1 MTIYKVGTSFSAWSF
16 GEAYSK
22 AKDGDILA
30 FEEGFMLELPAG
42 RHYKIEKSIK
52 IVGQISGTED
62 GGTLYHNTIAATL
75 RIMNGVTV
83 QFENIW
89 FQVDDHRCALVI
101 KGNSNVVLNTVYFNE
116 QLDNKKVFILVEGN
130 SKLLIENAGNQLYNG
145 SYSTTSIKVS
155 NSTLELKRAELNIKL
170 KADEGSSIQMEDTV
184 IERWNSNILDIQD
197 SSVTSINT
205 VLKGGDAEQDYPAVF
220 LSRSTAK
227 LQNTEVIQPFYQAAV
242 CLKNSASLES
252 IGSSL
257 TSIKAISSRVCIEQT
272 TIRES
277 LLLESNSFCRISDF
291 VDIIGENEEKI
302 DIYCGASVLIAN
314 TIRLNRN
321 ITPNI
326 RLSENSYL
334 IADTILKE
342 FEDTNGIIWDIS
354 ENSCKILNEESTNSE
369 PQEEISEIIERDY
382 EEELYSLIG
391 LNNVKKEVQKL
402 LRTVEFNQKRLSE
415 GLPIQEQSLHSVFTG
430 NPGTGKTT
438 VARLLG
444 RLLFDR
450 GVLPGDEFK
459 FIEVSESDLIATHI
473 GETAVQTQA
482 ILEKA
487 KGGILFIDE
496 AYTLNKGKSSQ
507 HNFGLEAVN
516 TILKY
521 MEDYRNE
528 IMIIFAG
535 YTKEMEQFFETNPG
549 LKSRVPNTFFFEDY
563 SGDEIVEMGL
573 KNLQKSAYQL
583 EDEAYYA
590 MRVKQAYSRS
600 LDHSNGRWIRNFN
613 EHLMRALANRVVETQ
628 VDDYVTIINDDID
641 DVLLQGTQKPEEN
654 QKDALEQLQ
663 NLIGIQKV
671 KKQVEQFISLAELN
685 KKREE
690 QGAAVSEFSLHSL
703 FLGNPGTGKT
713 TVARIVGK
721 ILYQKG
727 IIPQNKFIEVSRSDL
742 VAGYVGQTAIKTQ
755 EVLKSALGGVLFI
768 DEAYTLS
775 NSNEDR
781 FGKEAIDEILKFM
794 EDHRR
799 DIVIIFVGYTK
810 EMEEFLS
817 VNSGLP
823 SRIPNTFDFE
833 DYTADEII
841 QIGLLGLNNQGY
853 FIDAD
858 YYTQTIEFLYNKIN
872 DCSNGRWIRNINEK
886 IIKNLSIRVSRENVT
901 DLSTI
906 DKVDIE
912 RMMLEYER
920 L

>member
-170 KADEGSSIQMEDTV
+170 NADKGSSIQMENTV

-799 DIVIIFVGYTK
+799 DIVIIFAGYTK

-853 FIDAD
+853 FIDVD

>member
-1 MTIYKVGTSFSAWSF
+1 MTTYRVGTSFSSWSF
-16 GEAYSK
+16 GDAYSK

-30 FEEGFMLELPAG
+30 LEEGYMLELPAG

-52 IVGQISGTED
+52 IVGKISETEG

-685 KKREE
+685 QKREE

-799 DIVIIFVGYTK
+799 DIVIIFAGYTK

-853 FIDAD
+853 FIDVD

>member
-101 KGNSNVVLNTVYFNE
+101 KGNSTVVLNTIYFNE

-685 KKREE
+685 QKREE

-799 DIVIIFVGYTK
+799 DIVIIFAGYTK

-853 FIDAD
+853 LIDVD
-858 YYTQTIEFLYNKIN
+858 YYSKTIESLYNKIN

-886 IIKNLSIRVSRENVT
+886 IIKNLSIRVSRDNVT

>member
-354 ENSCKILNEESTNSE
+354 ENSCKILNEENTNSE

-799 DIVIIFVGYTK
+799 DIVIIFAGYTK

-853 FIDAD
+853 FIDVD

>member
-1 MTIYKVGTSFSAWSF
+1 MTTYRVGTSFSSWSF
-16 GEAYSK
+16 GDAYSK

-30 FEEGFMLELPAG
+30 LEEGYMLELPAG

-52 IVGQISGTED
+52 IVGKISETEG

-101 KGNSNVVLNTVYFNE
+101 KGNSTVVLNTVYFNE
-116 QLDNKKVFILVEGN
+116 QLDNKKVFIMVEGK

-170 KADEGSSIQMEDTV
+170 NADNGSSIQMEDTV
-184 IERWNSNILDIQD
+184 IERWGSNILTIKD

-205 VLKGGDAEQDYPAVF
+205 VLKGGSAEQDYPAVF

-227 LQNTEVIQPFYQAAV
+227 LQNTEVIQPLYRAAV
-242 CLKNSASLES
+242 CLTNSASLES
-252 IGSSL
+252 IGASL
-257 TSIKAISSRVCIEQT
+257 TSIRAISSRVCIEQT
-272 TIRES
+272 VIRES
-277 LLLESNSFCRISDF
+277 LMLESNSFCRVRDF

-302 DIYCGASVLIAN
+302 DIYCGASVLVAN
-314 TIRLNRN
+314 TIKLNRN

-326 RLSENSYL
+326 RLSDSSYL

-342 FEDTNGIIWDIS
+342 FENTDGIIWDIS
-354 ENSCKILNEESTNSE
+354 DDSCKILNEESTNSE
-369 PQEEISEIIERDY
+369 PQEEISETIERDY

-444 RLLFDR
+444 RVLFDR

-507 HNFGLEAVN
+507 HNFGLEAIN

-573 KNLQKSAYQL
+573 INLQKSAYQL
-583 EDEAYYA
+583 EDESYYA

-628 VDDYVTIINDDID
+628 VEDYVTIINDDID

-671 KKQVEQFISLAELN
+671 QKQVEQFISLAELN

-799 DIVIIFVGYTK
+799 DIVIIFAGYTK

-841 QIGLLGLNNQGY
+841 QIGLLGLKNQGY
-853 FIDAD
+853 FIDVD
-858 YYTQTIEFLYNKIN
+858 YYTQTIESLYNKIN

-912 RMMLEYER
+912 RMLLEYER

>member
-1 MTIYKVGTSFSAWSF
+1 M
-16 GEAYSK
+16 
-22 AKDGDILA
+22 
-30 FEEGFMLELPAG
+30 
-42 RHYKIEKSIK
+42 
-52 IVGQISGTED
+52 
-62 GGTLYHNTIAATL
+62 
-75 RIMNGVTV
+75 
-83 QFENIW
+83 
-89 FQVDDHRCALVI
+89 
-101 KGNSNVVLNTVYFNE
+101 
-116 QLDNKKVFILVEGN
+116 VEGK
-130 SKLLIENAGNQLYNG
+130 SKLSIENAGNQLYNG
-145 SYSTTSIKVS
+145 AHSKTKIKVS
-155 NSTLELKRAELNIKL
+155 NSTLELKRAELNIQL
-170 KADEGSSIQMEDTV
+170 SADKDSSVQMEDTV
-184 IERWNSNILDIQD
+184 IERWGSNILYIKD

-205 VLKGGDAEQDYPAVF
+205 VLKGGSAEQDYPAVF

-227 LQNTEVIQPFYQAAV
+227 LQNTEVIQPSYQAAV
-242 CLKNSASLES
+242 YLKNSASLES

-257 TSIKAISSRVCIEQT
+257 TSIKANSSRVCIEQT
-272 TIRES
+272 VIKES
-277 LLLESNSFCRISDF
+277 LMLESNSFCRVRDF
-291 VDIIGENEEKI
+291 VDIKGENEEKI
-302 DIYCGASVLIAN
+302 DIYCGSSVLIAN
-314 TIRLNRN
+314 TIKLNRN
-321 ITPNI
+321 VNPNI

-334 IADTILKE
+334 IADTILKD
-342 FEDTNGIIWDIS
+342 FENMDGLIWDIS
-354 ENSCKILNEESTNSE
+354 DDSCKILNEESTHSE
-369 PQEEISEIIERDY
+369 LQEEISETIERNY

-415 GLPIQEQSLHSVFTG
+415 GLPIQEHSVFTG

-444 RLLFDR
+444 RVLFDR

-507 HNFGLEAVN
+507 HNFGLEAIN

-573 KNLQKSAYQL
+573 KNLQKSSYQL

-781 FGKEAIDEILKFM
+781 FGKEAIDEILKFL
-794 EDHRR
+794 
-799 DIVIIFVGYTK
+799 DIQRK
-810 EMEEFLS
+810 
-817 VNSGLP
+817 
-823 SRIPNTFDFE
+823 
-833 DYTADEII
+833 
-841 QIGLLGLNNQGY
+841 
-853 FIDAD
+853 
-858 YYTQTIEFLYNKIN
+858 
-872 DCSNGRWIRNINEK
+872 W
-886 IIKNLSIRVSRENVT
+886 KNFSQ
-901 DLSTI
+901 
-906 DKVDIE
+906 
-912 RMMLEYER
+912 
-920 L
+920 

>member
-1 MTIYKVGTSFSAWSF
+1 MTTYKVGTSFSAWSF
-16 GEAYSK
+16 GDAYSK

-184 IERWNSNILDIQD
+184 IERWNSNIFDIQD

-799 DIVIIFVGYTK
+799 DIVIIFAGYTK

-841 QIGLLGLNNQGY
+841 KIGLLGLKNQGY
-853 FIDAD
+853 FVDVD
-858 YYTQTIEFLYNKIN
+858 YYSKTIESLYNKIN

-906 DKVDIE
+906 DRVDIE

>member
-1 MTIYKVGTSFSAWSF
+1 MTTYKVGTSFSSWSF

-52 IVGQISGTED
+52 IVGKISGTEG

-89 FQVDDHRCALVI
+89 FQVDDHRRALVI
-101 KGNSNVVLNTVYFNE
+101 KSNSTVVLNTVYFNE
-116 QLDNKKVFILVEGN
+116 QLDNKKVFILVEGK

-170 KADEGSSIQMEDTV
+170 KADKGSSIQMEDTV
-184 IERWNSNILDIQD
+184 IENWVSNILDIQD

-205 VLKGGDAEQDYPAVF
+205 VLKGGNAEQDYPAVF

-257 TSIKAISSRVCIEQT
+257 TSIKANSSRAYIEQT

-277 LLLESNSFCRISDF
+277 LLLESNSFCRVRDF

-302 DIYCGASVLIAN
+302 DIYCGASVLVAN
-314 TIRLNRN
+314 TIKLNRN

-326 RLSENSYL
+326 RLSDSSYL

-342 FEDTNGIIWDIS
+342 FEDMNGIIWDIS
-354 ENSCKILNEESTNSE
+354 DDSCKILNEESTHSE
-369 PQEEISEIIERDY
+369 LQEEISETIERNY

-444 RLLFDR
+444 RVLFDR

-507 HNFGLEAVN
+507 HNFGLEAIN

-573 KNLQKSAYQL
+573 KNLQKSSYQL

-663 NLIGIQKV
+663 NLIGIEKV

-799 DIVIIFVGYTK
+799 DIVIIFAGYTK

-841 QIGLLGLNNQGY
+841 QIGLLGLKNQGY
-853 FIDAD
+853 FIDVD
-858 YYTQTIEFLYNKIN
+858 YYTQTIESLYNKIN

>member
-1 MTIYKVGTSFSAWSF
+1 MTTYRVGTSFSSWSF
-16 GEAYSK
+16 GDAYSK

-52 IVGQISGTED
+52 IVGQISETEG

-101 KGNSNVVLNTVYFNE
+101 KGDSSVVLNTVYFNE
-116 QLDNKKVFILVEGN
+116 QLDNKKFFIMVEGK
-130 SKLLIENAGNQLYNG
+130 SRLLIENAGNQLYNG
-145 SYSTTSIKVS
+145 AHSTTSIKVS

-170 KADEGSSIQMEDTV
+170 NADKGSSIQMENTV
-184 IERWNSNILDIQD
+184 IERWGSNILNIKD

-205 VLKGGDAEQDYPAVF
+205 LLKGGDVEQEYPAVF

-227 LQNTEVIQPFYQAAV
+227 FKNTEVIQPLYKAAV
-242 CLKNSASLES
+242 YLTNSASLES
-252 IGSSL
+252 TRDSL
-257 TSIKAISSRVCIEQT
+257 TSIRAISSRVCIEQT
-272 TIRES
+272 VIKES
-277 LLLESNSFCRISDF
+277 LMLESNSFCRVSDY
-291 VDIIGENEEKI
+291 VDIKGENEEKI

-314 TIRLNRN
+314 TIKLNRN

-326 RLSENSYL
+326 RLSDSSYL
-334 IADTILKE
+334 IADTILE
-342 FEDTNGIIWDIS
+342 DFENMDGLIWDIS
-354 ENSCKILNEESTNSE
+354 DDSCKILNEESTNSE
-369 PQEEISEIIERDY
+369 PQEEISETIERNY

-415 GLPIQEQSLHSVFTG
+415 DLPIQEQSLHSVFTG

-444 RLLFDR
+444 RVLFDR

-507 HNFGLEAVN
+507 HNFGLEAIN

-583 EDEAYYA
+583 EDATYYA

-628 VDDYVTIINDDID
+628 VDDYVTIINEDID
-641 DVLLQGTQKPEEN
+641 DVLLQGTQQPEEN

-663 NLIGIQKV
+663 NLIGIEKV

-799 DIVIIFVGYTK
+799 DIVIIFAGYTK

-853 FIDAD
+853 LIDVD
-858 YYTQTIEFLYNKIN
+858 YYSKTIESLYNKIN

-906 DKVDIE
+906 DRVDIE

>member
-781 FGKEAIDEILKFM
+781 FGKEAIDESLKFM
-794 EDHRR
+794 EVHRR
-799 DIVIIFVGYTK
+799 DIVIIFAGYTK

>member
-799 DIVIIFVGYTK
+799 DIVIIFAGYTK

-841 QIGLLGLNNQGY
+841 KIGLLGLKNQGY
-853 FIDAD
+853 FVDVD
-858 YYTQTIEFLYNKIN
+858 YYSKTIESLYNKIN

-906 DKVDIE
+906 DRVDIE

>member
-1 MTIYKVGTSFSAWSF
+1 M
-16 GEAYSK
+16 
-22 AKDGDILA
+22 
-30 FEEGFMLELPAG
+30 
-42 RHYKIEKSIK
+42 
-52 IVGQISGTED
+52 
-62 GGTLYHNTIAATL
+62 
-75 RIMNGVTV
+75 
-83 QFENIW
+83 
-89 FQVDDHRCALVI
+89 
-101 KGNSNVVLNTVYFNE
+101 
-116 QLDNKKVFILVEGN
+116 
-130 SKLLIENAGNQLYNG
+130 
-145 SYSTTSIKVS
+145 
-155 NSTLELKRAELNIKL
+155 
-170 KADEGSSIQMEDTV
+170 
-184 IERWNSNILDIQD
+184 
-197 SSVTSINT
+197 
-205 VLKGGDAEQDYPAVF
+205 
-220 LSRSTAK
+220 
-227 LQNTEVIQPFYQAAV
+227 
-242 CLKNSASLES
+242 
-252 IGSSL
+252 
-257 TSIKAISSRVCIEQT
+257 
-272 TIRES
+272 
-277 LLLESNSFCRISDF
+277 
-291 VDIIGENEEKI
+291 
-302 DIYCGASVLIAN
+302 
-314 TIRLNRN
+314 
-321 ITPNI
+321 
-326 RLSENSYL
+326 
-334 IADTILKE
+334 
-342 FEDTNGIIWDIS
+342 
-354 ENSCKILNEESTNSE
+354 NEESTHSE
-369 PQEEISEIIERDY
+369 LQEEISETIECNY

-444 RLLFDR
+444 RVLFDR

-507 HNFGLEAVN
+507 HNFGLEAIN

-583 EDEAYYA
+583 EDESYYA

-641 DVLLQGTQKPEEN
+641 DVLLQGTQQPEEN

-727 IIPQNKFIEVSRSDL
+727 IIPKNKFIEVSRSDL

-799 DIVIIFVGYTK
+799 DIVIIFAGYTK

-833 DYTADEII
+833 DYTANEII
-841 QIGLLGLNNQGY
+841 QIGLLGLKNQGY
-853 FIDAD
+853 FIDVD
-858 YYTQTIEFLYNKIN
+858 CYTKTIESLYNKIN

>member
-1 MTIYKVGTSFSAWSF
+1 MTTYKVGTSFSSWSF

-62 GGTLYHNTIAATL
+62 GGTLYHNTIAANLT
-75 RIMNGVTV
+75 IMNGVTV

-89 FQVDDHRCALVI
+89 FQVDDHRCALEI

-116 QLDNKKVFILVEGN
+116 QLENKKFFILVEGK

-170 KADEGSSIQMEDTV
+170 NADKGSSIQMEDTV
-184 IERWNSNILDIQD
+184 IENWVSNILNIKD

-205 VLKGGDAEQDYPAVF
+205 LLKGGNAEKAYPAVF

-227 LQNTEVIQPFYQAAV
+227 LQNTDVIQPFYQAAV
-242 CLKNSASLES
+242 YLKNSASLES

-257 TSIKAISSRVCIEQT
+257 TSIKANSSRVYIEQT
-272 TIRES
+272 VIRES

-326 RLSENSYL
+326 RLSDSSYL

-354 ENSCKILNEESTNSE
+354 DDSCKILKEESTNSE

-444 RLLFDR
+444 RVLFDR

-507 HNFGLEAVN
+507 HNFGLEAIN

-573 KNLQKSAYQL
+573 KNLQKSSYQL
-583 EDEAYYA
+583 EDESYYA

-628 VDDYVTIINDDID
+628 VDDYVTIINEDID
-641 DVLLQGTQKPEEN
+641 DVLLQGTQQPEEN

-663 NLIGIQKV
+663 NLIGIEKV

-799 DIVIIFVGYTK
+799 DIVIIFAGYTK

-841 QIGLLGLNNQGY
+841 QIGLLGLKNQGY
-853 FIDAD
+853 FIDVD
-858 YYTQTIEFLYNKIN
+858 YYTQTIESLYNKIN

>member
-444 RLLFDR
+444 RVLFDR

-507 HNFGLEAVN
+507 HNFGLEAIN

-583 EDEAYYA
+583 EDESYYA

-628 VDDYVTIINDDID
+628 VDDYVTIINEDID
-641 DVLLQGTQKPEEN
+641 DVLLQGTQQPEEN

-799 DIVIIFVGYTK
+799 DIVIIFAGYTK

-853 FIDAD
+853 LIDVD
-858 YYTQTIEFLYNKIN
+858 YYSKTIESLYNKIN

-886 IIKNLSIRVSRENVT
+886 IIKNLSIRVSRDNVT

>member
-1 MTIYKVGTSFSAWSF
+1 M
-16 GEAYSK
+16 
-22 AKDGDILA
+22 
-30 FEEGFMLELPAG
+30 
-42 RHYKIEKSIK
+42 
-52 IVGQISGTED
+52 
-62 GGTLYHNTIAATL
+62 
-75 RIMNGVTV
+75 
-83 QFENIW
+83 
-89 FQVDDHRCALVI
+89 
-101 KGNSNVVLNTVYFNE
+101 
-116 QLDNKKVFILVEGN
+116 
-130 SKLLIENAGNQLYNG
+130 
-145 SYSTTSIKVS
+145 
-155 NSTLELKRAELNIKL
+155 
-170 KADEGSSIQMEDTV
+170 
-184 IERWNSNILDIQD
+184 
-197 SSVTSINT
+197 
-205 VLKGGDAEQDYPAVF
+205 
-220 LSRSTAK
+220 
-227 LQNTEVIQPFYQAAV
+227 
-242 CLKNSASLES
+242 
-252 IGSSL
+252 
-257 TSIKAISSRVCIEQT
+257 
-272 TIRES
+272 
-277 LLLESNSFCRISDF
+277 
-291 VDIIGENEEKI
+291 
-302 DIYCGASVLIAN
+302 
-314 TIRLNRN
+314 
-321 ITPNI
+321 
-326 RLSENSYL
+326 
-334 IADTILKE
+334 
-342 FEDTNGIIWDIS
+342 
-354 ENSCKILNEESTNSE
+354 NEESTNSE

-415 GLPIQEQSLHSVFTG
+415 GLPVQEQSLHSVFTG

-444 RLLFDR
+444 RVLFDR

-507 HNFGLEAVN
+507 HNFGLEAIN

-583 EDEAYYA
+583 EDESYYA

-628 VDDYVTIINDDID
+628 VDDYVTIINEDID
-641 DVLLQGTQKPEEN
+641 DVLLQGTQQPEEN

-663 NLIGIQKV
+663 NLIGIEKV

-799 DIVIIFVGYTK
+799 DIVIIFAGYTK

-841 QIGLLGLNNQGY
+841 QIGLLGLKNQGY
-853 FIDAD
+853 FIDVD
-858 YYTQTIEFLYNKIN
+858 CYTQTIESLYNKIN

>member
-444 RLLFDR
+444 RVLFDR

-507 HNFGLEAVN
+507 HNFGLEAIN

-583 EDEAYYA
+583 EDESYYA

-641 DVLLQGTQKPEEN
+641 DVLLQGTQQPEEN

-799 DIVIIFVGYTK
+799 DIVIIFAGYTK

-853 FIDAD
+853 LIDVD
-858 YYTQTIEFLYNKIN
+858 YYSKTIESLYNKIN

-886 IIKNLSIRVSRENVT
+886 IIKNLSIRVSRDNVT

>member
-62 GGTLYHNTIAATL
+62 GGTLYHNTIAANL

-444 RLLFDR
+444 RVLFDR

-507 HNFGLEAVN
+507 HNFGLEAIN

-583 EDEAYYA
+583 EDATYYA

-613 EHLMRALANRVVETQ
+613 EHLMRALASRVVETQ

-641 DVLLQGTQKPEEN
+641 EVLLQGTQKPEEN

-799 DIVIIFVGYTK
+799 DIVIIFAGYTK

-841 QIGLLGLNNQGY
+841 QIGLLGLKNQGY
-853 FIDAD
+853 FIDVD
-858 YYTQTIEFLYNKIN
+858 YYTQTIESLYNKIN

-886 IIKNLSIRVSRENVT
+886 IIKNLSFRVSRENVT

>member
-1 MTIYKVGTSFSAWSF
+1 MTTYRVGTSFSSWSF
-16 GEAYSK
+16 GDAYSK

-30 FEEGFMLELPAG
+30 LEEGYMLELPAG

-52 IVGQISGTED
+52 IVGKISETEG

-83 QFENIW
+83 QFEKIW

-101 KGNSNVVLNTVYFNE
+101 KGNSTVVLNTVYFNE
-116 QLDNKKVFILVEGN
+116 QLDNKKVFIMVEGK

-170 KADEGSSIQMEDTV
+170 NADNGSSIQMEDTV
-184 IERWNSNILDIQD
+184 IERWGSNILTIKD

-205 VLKGGDAEQDYPAVF
+205 VLKGGSAEQDYPAVF

-227 LQNTEVIQPFYQAAV
+227 LQNTEVIQPLYRAAV
-242 CLKNSASLES
+242 CLTNSASLES
-252 IGSSL
+252 IGASL
-257 TSIKAISSRVCIEQT
+257 TSIRAISSRVCIEQT
-272 TIRES
+272 VIRES
-277 LLLESNSFCRISDF
+277 LMLESNSFCRVRDF

-302 DIYCGASVLIAN
+302 DIYCGASVLVAN
-314 TIRLNRN
+314 TIKLNRN

-326 RLSENSYL
+326 RLSDSSYL

-342 FEDTNGIIWDIS
+342 FENTDGIIWDIS
-354 ENSCKILNEESTNSE
+354 DDSCKILNEESTNSE
-369 PQEEISEIIERDY
+369 PQEEISETIERDY

-444 RLLFDR
+444 RVLFDR

-487 KGGILFIDE
+487 KGGIFFIDE

-507 HNFGLEAVN
+507 HNFGLEAIN

-563 SGDEIVEMGL
+563 TGDEIVEMGL
-573 KNLQKSAYQL
+573 KNLQKSSYQL
-583 EDEAYYA
+583 EDESYYA

-641 DVLLQGTQKPEEN
+641 DVLLQGTQQPEEN

-799 DIVIIFVGYTK
+799 DIVIIFAGYTK

-853 FIDAD
+853 LIDVD
-858 YYTQTIEFLYNKIN
+858 YYSKTIESLYNKIN

-886 IIKNLSIRVSRENVT
+886 IIKNLSIRVSRDNVT

>member
-1 MTIYKVGTSFSAWSF
+1 MTTYRVGTSFSSWSF
-16 GEAYSK
+16 GDAYSK

-30 FEEGFMLELPAG
+30 LEEGYMLELPAG

-775 NSNEDR
+775 NSNEAR

-799 DIVIIFVGYTK
+799 DIVIIFAGYTK

>member
-685 KKREE
+685 QKREE

-799 DIVIIFVGYTK
+799 DIVIIFAGYTK

-853 FIDAD
+853 FIDVD

>member
-334 IADTILKE
+334 IADTVLKE

-799 DIVIIFVGYTK
+799 DIVIIFAGYTK

-853 FIDAD
+853 FIDVD

>member
-799 DIVIIFVGYTK
+799 DIVIIFAGYTK

>member
-1 MTIYKVGTSFSAWSF
+1 M
-16 GEAYSK
+16 
-22 AKDGDILA
+22 
-30 FEEGFMLELPAG
+30 
-42 RHYKIEKSIK
+42 
-52 IVGQISGTED
+52 
-62 GGTLYHNTIAATL
+62 
-75 RIMNGVTV
+75 
-83 QFENIW
+83 
-89 FQVDDHRCALVI
+89 
-101 KGNSNVVLNTVYFNE
+101 
-116 QLDNKKVFILVEGN
+116 
-130 SKLLIENAGNQLYNG
+130 
-145 SYSTTSIKVS
+145 
-155 NSTLELKRAELNIKL
+155 
-170 KADEGSSIQMEDTV
+170 
-184 IERWNSNILDIQD
+184 
-197 SSVTSINT
+197 
-205 VLKGGDAEQDYPAVF
+205 
-220 LSRSTAK
+220 
-227 LQNTEVIQPFYQAAV
+227 
-242 CLKNSASLES
+242 
-252 IGSSL
+252 
-257 TSIKAISSRVCIEQT
+257 
-272 TIRES
+272 
-277 LLLESNSFCRISDF
+277 
-291 VDIIGENEEKI
+291 
-302 DIYCGASVLIAN
+302 
-314 TIRLNRN
+314 
-321 ITPNI
+321 
-326 RLSENSYL
+326 
-334 IADTILKE
+334 
-342 FEDTNGIIWDIS
+342 
-354 ENSCKILNEESTNSE
+354 NEESTNSE

-444 RLLFDR
+444 RVLFDR

-507 HNFGLEAVN
+507 HNFGLEAIN

-583 EDEAYYA
+583 EDESYYA

-641 DVLLQGTQKPEEN
+641 DVLLQGTQQPEEN
-654 QKDALEQLQ
+654 KKDALEQLQ
-663 NLIGIQKV
+663 NLIGIEKV

-690 QGAAVSEFSLHSL
+690 RGAAVSEFSLHSL

-799 DIVIIFVGYTK
+799 DIVIIFAGYTK

-841 QIGLLGLNNQGY
+841 QIGLLGLKNQGY
-853 FIDAD
+853 FIDVD
-858 YYTQTIEFLYNKIN
+858 YYTQTIESLYNKIN

-886 IIKNLSIRVSRENVT
+886 IIKNLSIRVSRDNVT

>member
-1 MTIYKVGTSFSAWSF
+1 MTTYRVGTSFSSWSF
-16 GEAYSK
+16 GDAYSK

-30 FEEGFMLELPAG
+30 LEEGYMLELPAG

-52 IVGQISGTED
+52 IVGKISETEG

-101 KGNSNVVLNTVYFNE
+101 KGNSTVVLNTVYFNE
-116 QLDNKKVFILVEGN
+116 QLDNKKVFIMVEGK

-170 KADEGSSIQMEDTV
+170 NADNGSSIQMEDTV
-184 IERWNSNILDIQD
+184 IERWGSNILTIKD

-205 VLKGGDAEQDYPAVF
+205 VLKGGSAEQDYPAVF

-227 LQNTEVIQPFYQAAV
+227 LQNTEVIQPLYRAAV
-242 CLKNSASLES
+242 CLTNSASLES
-252 IGSSL
+252 IGASL
-257 TSIKAISSRVCIEQT
+257 TSIRAISSRVCIEQT
-272 TIRES
+272 VIRES
-277 LLLESNSFCRISDF
+277 LMLESNSFCRVRDF

-302 DIYCGASVLIAN
+302 DIYCGASVLVAN
-314 TIRLNRN
+314 TIKLNRN

-326 RLSENSYL
+326 RLSDSSYL

-342 FEDTNGIIWDIS
+342 FENTDGIIWDIS
-354 ENSCKILNEESTNSE
+354 DDSCKILNEESTNSE
-369 PQEEISEIIERDY
+369 PQEEISETIERDY

-444 RLLFDR
+444 RVLFDR

-507 HNFGLEAVN
+507 HNFGLEAIN

-573 KNLQKSAYQL
+573 KNLQKSSYQL

-663 NLIGIQKV
+663 NLIGIEKV

-690 QGAAVSEFSLHSL
+690 QGASVSEFSLHSL

-799 DIVIIFVGYTK
+799 DIVIIFAGYTK

-853 FIDAD
+853 LIDVD
-858 YYTQTIEFLYNKIN
+858 YYSKTIESLYNKIN

-886 IIKNLSIRVSRENVT
+886 IIKNLSIRVSRDNVT

>member
-334 IADTILKE
+334 IADTILEE
-342 FEDTNGIIWDIS
+342 FENTDGIIWDIS
-354 ENSCKILNEESTNSE
+354 DDSCKILNEESTHSE
-369 PQEEISEIIERDY
+369 LQEEISETIERNY

-444 RLLFDR
+444 RVLFDR

-507 HNFGLEAVN
+507 HNFGLEAIN

-641 DVLLQGTQKPEEN
+641 DVLLQGTQQPEEN

-799 DIVIIFVGYTK
+799 DIVIIFAGYTK

-841 QIGLLGLNNQGY
+841 QIGLLGLKNQGY
-853 FIDAD
+853 FIDVD
-858 YYTQTIEFLYNKIN
+858 YYTQTIESLYNKIN